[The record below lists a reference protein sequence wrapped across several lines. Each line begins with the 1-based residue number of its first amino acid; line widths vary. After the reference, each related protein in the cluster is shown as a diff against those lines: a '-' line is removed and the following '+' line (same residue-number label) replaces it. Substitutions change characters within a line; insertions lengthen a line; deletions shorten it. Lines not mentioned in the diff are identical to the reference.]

1 MSKTGFFIATKA
13 IQRKTSF
20 QLFPNLSKVP
30 KIMSEITSVRA
41 EFPAL
46 QKCPEYVFGDAP
58 TGTQCHESVAEAV
71 KGYLENPGAHLMG
84 SYPGAINTQATT
96 TKARI
101 AAAAFFNC
109 KPEEVCILLMCGNN
123 RN

>member
-1 MSKTGFFIATKA
+1 ME
-13 IQRKTSF
+13 
-20 QLFPNLSKVP
+20 V
-30 KIMSEITSVRA
+30 TSVRS

-46 QKCPEYVFGDAP
+46 QKCPDYVFGDAP
-58 TGTQCHESVAEAV
+58 TGTQCHASVAEAV

-101 AAAAFFNC
+101 SAAAFFNC
-109 KPEEVCILLMCGNN
+109 KPEEVCIQDTFFFDVVLAGSTLSNN
-123 RN
+123 RTCIHYESFHCHVEHSN

>member
-1 MSKTGFFIATKA
+1 ME
-13 IQRKTSF
+13 
-20 QLFPNLSKVP
+20 V
-30 KIMSEITSVRA
+30 TSVRS

-46 QKCPEYVFGDAP
+46 QKCPDYVFGDAP
-58 TGTQCHESVAEAV
+58 TGTQCHASVAEAV

-101 AAAAFFNC
+101 SAAAFFNC
-109 KPEEVCILLMCGNN
+109 KPEEVCIQDFFDVVLAAGSTLSYYRTCI
-123 RN
+123 RIKRVIPLTCC

>member
-1 MSKTGFFIATKA
+1 ME
-13 IQRKTSF
+13 
-20 QLFPNLSKVP
+20 V
-30 KIMSEITSVRA
+30 TSVRS

-46 QKCPEYVFGDAP
+46 QKCPDYVFGDAP
-58 TGTQCHESVAEAV
+58 TGTQCHASVAEAV

-101 AAAAFFNC
+101 SAAAFFNC
-109 KPEEVCILLMCGNN
+109 KPEEVCILLMGHTGAKTTFCPEIHLNFVKN
-123 RN
+123 ELLNFVKK

>member
-1 MSKTGFFIATKA
+1 ME
-13 IQRKTSF
+13 
-20 QLFPNLSKVP
+20 V
-30 KIMSEITSVRA
+30 TSVRS

-46 QKCPEYVFGDAP
+46 QKCPDYVFGDAP
-58 TGTQCHESVAEAV
+58 TGTQCHASVAEAV

-101 AAAAFFNC
+101 SAAAFFNC
-109 KPEEVCILLMCGNN
+109 KPEEVCIQDTFSFDVVLAGSTLSNN
-123 RN
+123 RTCIHYESFHCHVEHSN

>member
-1 MSKTGFFIATKA
+1 ME
-13 IQRKTSF
+13 
-20 QLFPNLSKVP
+20 V
-30 KIMSEITSVRA
+30 TSVRS

-46 QKCPEYVFGDAP
+46 RKCPDYVFGDAP

-109 KPEEVCILLMCGNN
+109 KPEEVCIHCIDAMYC
-123 RN
+123 RK